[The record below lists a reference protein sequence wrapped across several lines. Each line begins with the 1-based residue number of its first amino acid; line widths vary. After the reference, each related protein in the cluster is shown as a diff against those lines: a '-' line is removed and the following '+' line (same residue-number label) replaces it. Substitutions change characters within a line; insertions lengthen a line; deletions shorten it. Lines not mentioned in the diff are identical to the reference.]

1 MPLPKNAC
9 TSPFLSHFR
18 IVSVIPTRR
27 LAQIALDVG
36 VFFSSLSN
44 CGHNEP
50 AVGDGSPHYY
60 EGQTEDQGGVIGG
73 NFGMDM
79 VMAQDHWI
87 SMFLGIPE
95 MQISV
100 KNASRPN
107 EVRRRLFRIGG
118 ETRRNPLG
126 DHISHTPLHTGG
138 NQCWNFPAKVRWI
151 AP

>member
-36 VFFSSLSN
+36 VFFSPLSN

-60 EGQTEDQGGVIGG
+60 EGQTGDQGGVIGG

-79 VMAQDHWI
+79 VMAQGHWI

-95 MQISV
+95 
-100 KNASRPN
+100 NPESRPSHRLKVGN
-107 EVRRRLFRIGG
+107 LRRTFLLISTHRHHF
-118 ETRRNPLG
+118 EFTLG
-126 DHISHTPLHTGG
+126 
-138 NQCWNFPAKVRWI
+138 
-151 AP
+151 